1 MKSPDGR
8 RSVVKR
14 DYNETRMGGPLFGQ
28 VQVDGG
34 RAKTGKRDFGE
45 AMAFSPDSRYLA
57 IGELV
62 GETRD
67 GDPHSRV
74 VVFDLDLEKEY
85 AVHDEIGGLIQEVSW
100 NVHGDLSV
108 TAWRHPDGEIEH
120 RDIWSAPH

>member
-8 RSVVKR
+8 RTVIKH
-14 DYNETRMGGPLFGQ
+14 DYIEAQAGGSFVGQ
-28 VQVDGG
+28 IQVDGG
-34 RAKTGKRDFGE
+34 RAKTAKRDFGE

-57 IGELV
+57 IGEFV

-85 AVHDEIGGLIQEVSW
+85 VVHDEVGGLIQEVSW

-108 TAWRHPDGEIEH
+108 TAWRHRDGETEH
-120 RDIWSAPH
+120 RDIWTVPR